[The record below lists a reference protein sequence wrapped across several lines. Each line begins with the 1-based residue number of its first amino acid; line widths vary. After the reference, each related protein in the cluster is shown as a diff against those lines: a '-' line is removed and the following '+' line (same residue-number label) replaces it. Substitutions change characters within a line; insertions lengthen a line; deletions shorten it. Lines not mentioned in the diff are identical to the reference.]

1 MGKITDLSE
10 YKFLFTYKIS
20 KNTGEI
26 CFTNTAVYSIIK
38 KYSVKWGAA
47 FLCGLKICKKGMVKI
62 MTLKKI
68 ITAAVLTAFS
78 AALLTGCKGSP
89 DGGSTAVT
97 DSEGNVDKSTVKWLP
112 DVEIHNFIKPEVG
125 EKIAVITVKDY
136 GEIKIKLFPEDA
148 AKGVENFTGLADMGY
163 YDELIFH
170 RIIPNFMNQGG
181 DPKGNGTGGKSIWGE
196 KFDGGTSENLYHFT
210 GAVAYANSGST
221 ATNGSQFYIVN
232 TPDGYMEYSCA
243 DLYAMDSEQYNWPAN
258 VAAKYDEVGGVP
270 FLDGGYT
277 VFGQVFEGMDVV
289 RAMAEVE
296 TDDNDKPLTQI
307 MMESVRIE
315 EYTGE

>member
-1 MGKITDLSE
+1 M
-10 YKFLFTYKIS
+10 
-20 KNTGEI
+20 N
-26 CFTNTAVYSIIK
+26 IK
-38 KYSVKWGAA
+38 K
-47 FLCGLKICKKGMVKI
+47 I
-62 MTLKKI
+62 
-68 ITAAVLTAFS
+68 FS
-78 AALLTGCKGSP
+78 AAAAFAVSAAVLTGCKGTP
-89 DGGSTAVT
+89 DTSNA
-97 DSEGNVDKSTVKWLP
+97 DGNLIDEVENSAAATESNIEWLP
-112 DVEIHNFIKPEVG
+112 DVEIHNFNKPEIG

-148 AKGVENFTGLADMGY
+148 EKGVENFTGLADMGY

-196 KFDGGTSENLYHFT
+196 KFDGGTSEHLYHFT
-210 GAVAYANSGST
+210 GAVAYANSGATS
-221 ATNGSQFYIVN
+221 TNGSQFYIVN
-232 TPDGYMEYSCA
+232 TPDGYMDTSCA
-243 DLYAMDSEQYNWPAN
+243 ELHEYDSEQYNWPAN

-296 TDDNDKPLTQI
+296 TDDNDKPLKQV

-315 EYTGE
+315 EYQG